1 MAKIKGELPF
11 IRKGKKKNKKKSLE
25 KKMKKQEKKFKMQCR
40 CNHIA
45 SNDGKTHFKKV
56 YENGKLIGRKCKI
69 CGEFLIADKSLLSK
83 AAIMDAAQQFIT
95 LYGLARNK
103 IKMGS
108 TLYNDITKTLYM
120 LKKAPLIVDELSGA
134 NRKKHN
140 KKNNKKKNKGG
151 KRGKRK
157 IY

>member
-1 MAKIKGELPF
+1 MAKIKGQLDYNK
-11 IRKGKKKNKKKSLE
+11 KGKKKNKKKSLE
-25 KKMKKQEKKFKMQCR
+25 KKLKKQEKKFEMQCR

-45 SNDGKTHFKKV
+45 RNDGKTHFKKV

-69 CGEFLIADKSLLSK
+69 CGDFLISDKSLLSK
-83 AAIMDAAQQFIT
+83 AAIIDAAQQFIT

-134 NRKKHN
+134 NRKKNN
-140 KKNNKKKNKGG
+140 KKNNKKNKGG

-157 IY
+157 VY